1 MMSWFNQTF
10 QRNYYEAKVN
20 LIFQRARKMS
30 QTKKKMKMGEKEK
43 SINVVLQFGVFKMYF
58 QYKRSVCRKTQA
70 H

>member
-1 MMSWFNQTF
+1 MVQS
-10 QRNYYEAKVN
+10 N
-20 LIFQRARKMS
+20 LSKKSLRVKSQFDLSKSAENVIDKKNENGRKR
-30 QTKKKMKMGEKEK
+30 KKEK